1 MAERRQPPA
10 SLGFLMAAWTRAHC
24 VVPSGYDLNKPFSLV
39 GWQLANAVDFYT
51 VKAGTRFNASR
62 PLQGGAFQW
71 RRGQIVGGQKL
82 GKSPFGAAVA
92 CFEAVGPCVF
102 CGWAEGG
109 E

>member
-71 RRGQIVGGQKL
+71 QSMQ
-82 GKSPFGAAVA
+82 
-92 CFEAVGPCVF
+92 E
-102 CGWAEGG
+102 
-109 E
+109 